1 MGLGMQIV
9 YVGLPGSA
17 AIEAQAGVQLLRL
30 SRFNAMLSECR
41 LVVELLPA
49 AGQAPR
55 YAARLELLSALH
67 ELDSVHRCEHAD
79 LDAALLAVF
88 EAAEGDL
95 AARKS
100 RAAHRRAR
108 PLPATDKQ

>member
-9 YVGLPGSA
+9 YVGLPVSA
-17 AIEAQAGVQLLRL
+17 AIEGQAGVQLLRL

-41 LVVELLPA
+41 LMVELLPA
-49 AGQAPR
+49 AQQAPR

-88 EAAEGDL
+88 EAAERDL
-95 AARKS
+95 SARMS
-100 RAAHRRAR
+100 RASHRRAR
-108 PLPATDKQ
+108 PLPAIGNQ